1 MNAAA
6 VSWALRQD
14 IRCAPTKLMLIAL
27 ACRCEPGLP
36 LRVSRELYTEIARTA
51 SIRRAGVVQRLHQ
64 LAEAGLLHFAA
75 DGAEIHLHAGRG

>member
-6 VSWALRQD
+6 VKWAMRQD
-14 IRCAPTKLMLIAL
+14 LRCAPTKLLLVAL
-27 ACRCEPGLP
+27 ACRYEPGLP
-36 LRVSRELYTEIARTA
+36 LRASRELYTEIARVA

-64 LAEAGLLHFAA
+64 LASAGLLHTSA